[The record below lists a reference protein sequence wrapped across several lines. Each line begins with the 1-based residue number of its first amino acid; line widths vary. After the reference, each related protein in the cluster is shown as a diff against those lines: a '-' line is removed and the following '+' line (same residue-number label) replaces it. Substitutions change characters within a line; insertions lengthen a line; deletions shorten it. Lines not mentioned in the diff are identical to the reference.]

1 MLHWIGN
8 NLGTIL
14 ITLRSLPWWQPSSGA
29 FTKAGA
35 PGRAPAAAAAPT
47 APWRAPATAPTA
59 RRNDSD
65 RRAAQRKRLRFP
77 FLRRQRKRRL
87 PCGSASHTR
96 DRLSIQELDRQGKGS
111 RAAGL
116 FRRAAVPGGCGN
128 SPACWAGAMPL
139 RRASGGRM
147 GFGLPK
153 NPASRQRQF
162 AWKASASREDGFVPY
177 AGCCD
182 TIRKPSETEA
192 PRDFRLGKPSG

>member
-65 RRAAQRKRLRFP
+65 RRAAQRKR
-77 FLRRQRKRRL
+77 RL
-87 PCGSASHTR
+87 TYGSALPHPGPPEYTGAGPAG
-96 DRLSIQELDRQGKGS
+96 QGKPGRRTFPARRCS
-111 RAAGL
+111 GRLRELPRLLGRSDAA
-116 FRRAAVPGGCGN
+116 AARGG
-128 SPACWAGAMPL
+128 
-139 RRASGGRM
+139 RRM
-147 GFGLPK
+147 GFGLPQ
-153 NPASRQRQF
+153 NPASQQRQF

-192 PRDFRLGKPSG
+192 PRDFRFGKPSG

>member
-1 MLHWIGN
+1 MLRWIGN

-65 RRAAQRKRLRFP
+65 RRAAQRKR
-77 FLRRQRKRRL
+77 RL

-128 SPACWAGAMPL
+128 SPACWAGARL
-139 RRASGGRM
+139 VRRAVEGAWGSVS
-147 GFGLPK
+147 PK
-153 NPASRQRQF
+153 TLHPDNANSPG
-162 AWKASASREDGFVPY
+162 KPVPPGKM
-177 AGCCD
+177 ALFRTQD
-182 TIRKPSETEA
+182 AALSSETHPKRKPPGTSVWENRA
-192 PRDFRLGKPSG
+192 ASIR

>member
-65 RRAAQRKRLRFP
+65 RRAAQRKR
-77 FLRRQRKRRL
+77 RL

-128 SPACWAGAMPL
+128 SSASWAGATPL
-139 RRASGGRM
+139 RRASGRRM
-147 GFGLPK
+147 GFGLPQ
-153 NPASRQRQF
+153 NLASRQRQF

-177 AGCCD
+177 AGCCAI
-182 TIRKPSETEA
+182 IRNPSETEA